1 MASPDQ
7 LTRSV
12 RELLATGGKGALPEV
27 LDAILAHFECVT
39 GTVHLLDDS
48 GMLQLLA
55 QRGIPD
61 SIIDKVSTIPVGKGM
76 AGLAA
81 ERRKPVQVCNLQTDE
96 SGDVRPGA
104 KDTKMA
110 GSVAAPMFDTA
121 GELVGTLGVAKPV
134 AYDFS
139 DEEMQL
145 LESLG
150 RTIAAGL

>member
-1 MASPDQ
+1 MSSPDQ
-7 LTRSV
+7 LTQSIN
-12 RELLATGGKGALPEV
+12 ELLAGGGRSALPQV
-27 LDAILAHFECVT
+27 LDKILSHFECVT
-39 GTVHLLDDS
+39 GTVHVLDDS
-48 GMLQLLA
+48 GMLELLA

-61 SIIDKVSTIPVGKGM
+61 SIIDKVSRIPVGKGM

-104 KDTKMA
+104 KDTAMA
-110 GSVAAPMFDTA
+110 GSVAAPIFDA
-121 GELVGTLGVAKPV
+121 SGELVGTLGVAKPV

-139 DEEMQL
+139 DEEMEL

-150 RTIAAGL
+150 RSIATGL

>member
-1 MASPDQ
+1 MKSDE
-7 LTRSV
+7 LTREIQRLLKSGG
-12 RELLATGGKGALPEV
+12 REDLPQV
-27 LDAILAHFECVT
+27 LDLLLAHFDCVT

-48 GMLQLLA
+48 GMLELLA

-61 SIIDKVSTIPVGKGM
+61 SILDKVSRIPVGKGM

-110 GSVAAPMFDTA
+110 GSVAAPMFDAA
-121 GELVGTLGVAKPV
+121 GELIGTLGVAKPV

-139 DEEMQL
+139 DQEMEL
-145 LESLG
+145 LEAMG
-150 RTIAAGL
+150 RTIADAL

>member
-1 MASPDQ
+1 MKSDD
-7 LTRSV
+7 LI
-12 RELLATGGKGALPEV
+12 REIEGLLKSGGREV
-27 LDAILAHFECVT
+27 LPQVLDLLLAHFDCVT

-48 GMLQLLA
+48 GMLELLA

-61 SIIDKVSTIPVGKGM
+61 SIIDKVSRIPVGKGM

-110 GSVAAPMFDTA
+110 GSVAAPMFDAA

-145 LESLG
+145 LESMG
-150 RTIAAGL
+150 RTIAGAL